1 MPLPTDRTASDTIE
15 EHVDDHNTLAT
26 QHNDLEGHA
35 ADTSVHGIA
44 DTSAL
49 SLNTHDHDTDYEP
62 LGGAAAAAA
71 AVVDAAPGALDTLNE
86 LAAALG
92 DDANYASTVTTALAG
107 KASTSHHTSHEP
119 GGSDTMAA
127 DAAAGTASLR
137 SLGTGATQ
145 AAAGNDARL
154 SDTRTPTDGSVT
166 NAKVDSA
173 AAIAET
179 KLSLASDAA
188 AGTASRRSLGSGA
201 TQAAAGNHAHSGTYV
216 PLSTIDAAADLLV
229 GDADNSVTR
238 LAKGSAL
245 QVLRVNS
252 GATALEYATPTGGD
266 FLGAYGNGADGVVNF
281 DGSTTVLGLAPSSG
295 VYTLTRDVFLAGGS
309 QVSGTAVIKCANYRI
324 FCNGT
329 LTIGSTAT
337 VHNDGNAASGTTG
350 GTATSAGTL
359 LATTAGANGGAGG
372 AGTSGT
378 APSQGIGGDGGNGGS
393 SSGGPGTGGGLAG
406 TGGVAAPP
414 TSSSRP
420 NSLLTS
426 HMIASAATRWG
437 GGTSGSSGSAAASS
451 TGGGGGAGSGVLEIY
466 VYNLVANGLIRVAGG
481 AGGAASGAGTGA
493 GGGGGGGGGGLIL
506 VYHTKSGSGST
517 FTAATNAPGGTGG
530 APQGAGKTGA
540 TGSNGNIYEIVH

>member
-26 QHNDLEGHA
+26 QHNELEGHA

-62 LGGAAAAAA
+62 LGAAAAAAA

-166 NAKVDSA
+166 NAKVDAA

-216 PLSTIDAAADLLV
+216 PLSTIDAAGDLLV

-245 QVLRVNS
+245 QVLRVNA
-252 GATALEYATPTGGD
+252 GATALEYATSSGASTTAVFGD
-266 FLGAYGNGADGVVNF
+266 GADGVVNF
-281 DGSTTVLGLAPSSG
+281 DGTTTVLGLAPSSG
-295 VYTLTRDVFLAGGS
+295 VYTLTRDIYLAGGS
-309 QVSGTAVIKCANYRI
+309 QVSGTAVVIARAYRI
-324 FCNGT
+324 FCSGT
-329 LTIGSTAT
+329 FTVGSTAT
-337 VHNDGNAASGTTG
+337 VHADGPAGVGSAGGDGGSTGTVLLGGIGGAGNAGAGGGSGTNITP
-350 GTATSAGTL
+350 AL
-359 LATTAGANGGAGG
+359 GGAGG
-372 AGTSGT
+372 AGG
-378 APSQGIGGDGGNGGS
+378 A
-393 SSGGPGTGGGLAG
+393 SSGGGVGGGSAGGTVTRASSAGNPRTYANAFITAFATQWKGGGGGTGG
-406 TGGVAAPP
+406 
-414 TSSSRP
+414 
-420 NSLLTS
+420 N
-426 HMIASAATRWG
+426 
-437 GGTSGSSGSAAASS
+437 AAASS
-451 TGGGGGAGSGVLEIY
+451 TGGGGGAGGSILYIAAWD
-466 VYNLVANGLIRVAGG
+466 LVITGTVRANGGNGG
-481 AGGAASGAGTGA
+481 NASGAGTGA
-493 GGGGGGGGGGLIL
+493 GGGGGGGGGAL
-506 VYHTKSGSGST
+506 VMIYHTKSGAGST
-517 FTAATNAPGGTGG
+517 LTAATNTAGGTGG
-530 APQGAGKTGA
+530 ALQGAGRTGA
-540 TGSNGNIYEIVH
+540 TASNGNIFELVM